1 MLPFRTSIR
10 RTAGTVLVLNG
21 RILLCKP
28 TNGFGG
34 YAWTF
39 PKGGMDRFETPEQT
53 AARETLEESG
63 YPCRLI
69 KRVPG
74 YYLSDKS
81 ACIYYIAVPT
91 GKQRIYDRAET
102 EATEWFDPKSAA
114 EALSKSPNIAGRNRD
129 LLVLREAC
137 KLLGLQL

>member
-1 MLPFRTSIR
+1 MR
-10 RTAGTVLVLNG
+10 RTAGTVLVLDG

-34 YAWTF
+34 YVWTF
-39 PKGGMDRFETPEQT
+39 PKGGIDRFETPEQA

-81 ACIYYIAVPT
+81 ACVYYIAVPT
-91 GKQRIYDRAET
+91 GKQRVYDRAET
-102 EATEWFDPKSAA
+102 EATHWFTPQEAKV
-114 EALSKSPNIAGRNRD
+114 ALSKSPNIAGRNRD
-129 LLVLREAC
+129 LLLLIEAS
-137 KLLGLQL
+137 KLLGLPL